1 MRGGY
6 CGLDEKNIVALE
18 KFNTLSNIHKYKY
31 KKVTFKLREDEHK
44 KNVFLV
50 DHLGEPQKNCREI
63 KTLPT
68 TPPRA

>member
-44 KNVFLV
+44 KKCFFSGPLR
-50 DHLGEPQKNCREI
+50 GAAK
-63 KTLPT
+63 KMAGTLRP
-68 TPPRA
+68 